1 MEQTSSK
8 RRFFRRA
15 TIAALVTSVAATFG
29 VAASWAYGGDHGG
42 GFHRGFMGGS
52 KDPAK
57 ADERIERMVKHF
69 AVEVNA
75 TPEQTAKLTQIA
87 KAAGKDLRPLREKA
101 RDARKRGME
110 LLSAPT
116 IDRAAIERLRAEQ
129 MQAADAV
136 SKRMSQAFA
145 DAAEVLTPD
154 QRKKVAERMQKR
166 HDRGGGHER
175 QQRPQQPQQPRS

>member
-1 MEQTSSK
+1 MQETSSR
-8 RRFFRRA
+8 RRFFRNA
-15 TIAALVTSVAATFG
+15 MVAALLTSAAAGLGATVAL
-29 VAASWAYGGDHGG
+29 AAPGAHAGWHGG
-42 GFHRGFMGGS
+42 GMRGPMS
-52 KDPAK
+52 
-57 ADERIERMVKHF
+57 DERVEKMVKHF
-69 AVEVNA
+69 AVEINA
-75 TPEQTAKLTQIA
+75 TPEQTAKLTDIA
-87 KAAGKDLRPLREKA
+87 KSATKDLRPLREKA

-166 HDRGGGHER
+166 HDRRGGHER
-175 QQRPQQPQQPRS
+175 QQRPQQPQQPQQPRS

>member
-1 MEQTSSK
+1 MEETNSR
-8 RRFFRRA
+8 RRFFRGA
-15 TIAALVTSVAATFG
+15 AIAAVLTSVAAGLGAT
-29 VAASWAYGGDHGG
+29 AALAAPGMHGG
-42 GFHRGFMGGS
+42 GWHRGGFMGGRG
-52 KDPAK
+52 PMT
-57 ADERIERMVKHF
+57 DERIEKMVKHF

-166 HDRGGGHER
+166 HDRRGGHER